1 VFLSQTK
8 LLTIEIYKWIK
19 DAVKAQL
26 TNIKPVQVEYILYF
40 FSSSFH
46 SFVQGAGRVEEGE
59 GNG

>member
-1 VFLSQTK
+1 
-8 LLTIEIYKWIK
+8 LTIEIYKWIK

-59 GNG
+59 SNG